1 MREIRYADA
10 GMDMK
15 KLMLCFSRKLWLVCL
30 AAVIGAVTG
39 GIIYTVSHIVPES
52 EREYRAMAKIYLNFA
67 VDDTGEVY
75 QEYNGYTWNDLM
87 ATDPI
92 LDVTMSYLPDDYT
105 REEVTSATK
114 AEILSDLRLLTITI
128 TTHEQDRCNMILHAT
143 GQSLTKRGDVA
154 KEFTGIEVIQTT
166 DAMLVV
172 ADDRT
177 MQAVIVGLV
186 TAVVILLL
194 GMMFYY
200 VLDDRILVASDLR
213 KVTELSFVGYVGAGE
228 RLNREYEDSLAY
240 LKEQTGKVSILT
252 ITQDDVITQE
262 RWQGL
267 CASDGVVVVVKYGK
281 VYAAYLAYVLEQLK
295 ARGCRLSGV
304 AIGDA
309 DRKFLRRYYGFAIDR
324 GQV

>member
-15 KLMLCFSRKLWLVCL
+15 KLMLCFIGKIWLVCL
-30 AAVIGAVTG
+30 AAVVGAVVG
-39 GIIYTVSHIVPES
+39 GVIYTVAHVVPES
-52 EREYRAMAKIYLNFA
+52 EREYRAMSKIYLDFA
-67 VDDTGEVY
+67 LDDTGEIY

-114 AEILSDLRLLTITI
+114 AEILSDLRLLTITV

-143 GQSLTKRGDVA
+143 GQSLMEWGDAA
-154 KEFTGIEVIQTT
+154 KEFTGVEVIQST
-166 DAMLVV
+166 DAQLVV

-177 MQAVIVGLV
+177 VQAVLVGLV
-186 TAVVILLL
+186 IAVILLLL
-194 GMMFYY
+194 GMMYYY

-213 KVTELSFVGYVGAGE
+213 RVTDVSFIGYAKAGE

-240 LKEQTGKVSILT
+240 LKEQTGRISVLT
-252 ITQDDVITQE
+252 VTQDGGITQE
-262 RWQGL
+262 RWQEL
-267 CASDGVVVVVKYGK
+267 CASDSVVILVQYGK
-281 VYAAYLAYVLEQLK
+281 VHAAYLAYVLEQLK

-309 DRKFLRRYYGFAIDR
+309 DRKFLRRYYGFAI
-324 GQV
+324 